1 VKEGLKT
8 FYNQVIE
15 SGIKEFIQAIK
26 TLKNWQIEILNSFAF
41 GYTNGFVEGLNNQT
55 KVIKRN
61 AFGFKR
67 YDRLRLRVLLH
78 HQFKVKGIPVI

>member
-1 VKEGLKT
+1 MAIT
-8 FYNQVIE
+8 IYDQVFQ
-15 SGIKEFIQAIK
+15 SGIKEFNQAIK
-26 TLKNWQIEILNSFAF
+26 TFKNWEVEILNSFAF
-41 GYTNGFVEGLNNQT
+41 GYNNGFLEGLNNQT

-78 HQFKVKGIPVI
+78 HQFKLQSIPVV